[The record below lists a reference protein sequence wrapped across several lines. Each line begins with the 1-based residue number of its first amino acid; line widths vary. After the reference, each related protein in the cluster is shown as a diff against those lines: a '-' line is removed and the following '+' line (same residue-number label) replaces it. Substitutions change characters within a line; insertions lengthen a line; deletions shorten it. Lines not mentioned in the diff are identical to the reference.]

1 MIYGNIYPAQ
11 ELLSSFLF
19 RKSDLQVNK
28 PILLLPPGGREQ
40 VAEITLARGVSC
52 DTAYPALRNPYVE
65 EQWEDKGRRAA
76 RSAVPPQSHLKPPE
90 EDADGSE
97 VDAPQCCTKQAFS
110 VSLEGSEP

>member
-1 MIYGNIYPAQ
+1 MNHEAARVKP
-11 ELLSSFLF
+11 SSEPRDNRPHASVL
-19 RKSDLQVNK
+19 RYKKSR
-28 PILLLPPGGREQ
+28 GRESSGREQ
-40 VAEITLARGVSC
+40 VAEITLAGGVSC